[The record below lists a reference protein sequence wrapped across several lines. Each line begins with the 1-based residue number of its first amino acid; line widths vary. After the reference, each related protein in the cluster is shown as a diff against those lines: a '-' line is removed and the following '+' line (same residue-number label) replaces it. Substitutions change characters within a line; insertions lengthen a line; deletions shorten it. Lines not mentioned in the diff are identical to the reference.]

1 MKHGSKELKK
11 KSKNIQN
18 TLGMTEPFTISVLN
32 SVKKKLKRRKHHEKS
47 FSLSMHRVYFLS
59 STRQFTNRH
68 DEGRLS
74 GWSTTCLQRIKQMK
88 KKATPLQV
96 SVDYMKNATLSELIA
111 LERVLLCYK
120 EIRQKERDEERK
132 K

>member
-1 MKHGSKELKK
+1 MCW
-11 KSKNIQN
+11 
-18 TLGMTEPFTISVLN
+18 
-32 SVKKKLKRRKHHEKS
+32 
-47 FSLSMHRVYFLS
+47 VYFLY

-68 DEGRLS
+68 NEGRLS

-96 SVDYMKNATLSELIA
+96 SVDYMKNATLSELFA

-120 EIRQKERDEERK
+120 EIRQKEKDEERRK